1 MWIKQEPNTLDL
13 WNKLHFEEEKNGEF
27 ISCLKYSV
35 PLFVEYIYKMQRL
48 EVSGAV
54 RPLQWSLGVKRLKK
68 PDIFDSFSKNHEI
81 LNFIQSVQWEPSC
94 FMRRYGRTDGQT
106 DMTKLTVAFRN
117 YVDAPK
123 NWGEM
128 MNFTPWTNR
137 YIIINRNSED

>member
-81 LNFIQSVQWEPSC
+81 LNFIQSVQWAPSC